1 MASVEKCIFDLKVV
15 ELLPQSRDPKIPLTS
30 IKVRDTTRKL
40 QSVSPTNILFL
51 LKKGENHFYI
61 RTSRIRFIMMTMMM
75 RREIKIIDVDH
86 LSNRILS
93 FKKFQTKTKQSVS
106 RSFPFILK

>member
-61 RTSRIRFIMMTMMM
+61 RTSRIRFIMMM

>member
-1 MASVEKCIFDLKVV
+1 MASVEKCIFDQKVV

-61 RTSRIRFIMMTMMM
+61 RTSRIRFIMMM

>member
-1 MASVEKCIFDLKVV
+1 MASVEKYIFDLKVV

-51 LKKGENHFYI
+51 LKKGEKHFYI
-61 RTSRIRFIMMTMMM
+61 RTSRIRLIMMM